1 MIVKNLE
8 SLVECLKSEVYSDV
22 DAYKPDYEQIAPYI
36 TDYDEVFNDDDEAH
50 GLSWRYSEER
60 MEVRTQ
66 GLKILLKKFGSEL
79 GSDGTPKYSCQS
91 IYECIHDWVSQG
103 NLTTSGIV
111 SIIWHTMQTVK
122 LVSVTPDAETTMA
135 YVARVSNPNNQENP
149 NYAGL

>member
-1 MIVKNLE
+1 MKF
-8 SLVECLKSEVYSDV
+8 STTTM
-22 DAYKPDYEQIAPYI
+22 ATP
-36 TDYDEVFNDDDEAH
+36 TD
-50 GLSWRYSEER
+50 WRYSEER

-111 SIIWHTMQTVK
+111 K
-122 LVSVTPDAETTMA
+122 YYLA
-135 YVARVSNPNNQENP
+135 Y
-149 NYAGL
+149 YADS